1 MRSTLFRPLATL
13 LIATLCGLTLAAE
26 GEPAIAADPAP
37 QALDSNSQT
46 GDQSIDTP
54 TAWWVYN
61 GQTPAMLTEVLSQNP
76 GRRITELTFERM
88 DGNQPRLAARM
99 VPNSGSYV
107 APGGWWWYYGL
118 TASDLESKLRANSAR
133 LIDITPYDIGG
144 GTIRFAAVMVS
155 NTGSA
160 ARSWTWLFGAT
171 PTAISAQVSQG
182 RRLVDLDNYL
192 VNGARRYTAVFV
204 SNTGADQKSWQYWF
218 NQSTDAVSAKVSAF
232 TGRIVKL
239 DRNPDGTYNFV
250 QVKNTGS
257 DQTHWWWY
265 HGMSSIG
272 DLVDHAT
279 QLAARPVSIVSFL
292 NSSGQ
297 RRYSAAYIDNAN
309 DSTRRVSNLYNK
321 TFSVAGGFKGIWAA
335 HLKEVGGSTQ
345 VSLNNGR
352 GVETASA
359 AKVVHLLHAMRQV
372 EFGNTTLGSAFVYYD
387 YPDGLPQADKDKC
400 PNPIYEV
407 AANRRTDYN
416 FEKGLDQMMAVSDN
430 RTTRG
435 VVLRYGLE
443 AINNTAIAVADLQG
457 TTLRHNMGCG
467 YLNLATG
474 KYEPDQMRNTT
485 TAADLARV
493 YETVWLGTALSE
505 TGNARSEFL
514 ESANPRQGSTS
525 ALQVIIDSE
534 AAKLGKSSIAAA
546 FGQQVRS
553 WGKGGS
559 YGTCLGDG
567 GTGCGQKVSIR
578 SEAGL
583 IELPFKSG
591 SSAAPRRYA
600 YGHLISDVP
609 VSCWG
614 CTEEDTY
621 VRAFGSYK
629 PELFR
634 DVIRAALQ
642 TW

>member
-1 MRSTLFRPLATL
+1 MRSTLYRSLATL
-13 LIATLCGLTLAAE
+13 LMASICGVAQATDQSASE
-26 GEPAIAADPAP
+26 PAP
-37 QALDSNSQT
+37 QALDANAQT

-54 TAWWVYN
+54 TAWWAYN
-61 GQTPAMLTEVLSQNP
+61 GQTPATLSELLAQNP
-76 GRRITELTFERM
+76 GRRITELAFERM
-88 DGNQPRLAARM
+88 DGNQPRLTVRM
-99 VPNSGSYV
+99 VPNSGSYA
-107 APGGWWWYYGL
+107 APGGWWWYHGQTADGL
-118 TASDLESKLRANSAR
+118 KAKLNANNAR
-133 LIDITPYDIGG
+133 LVDITPYDIGG

-192 VNGARRYTAVFV
+192 VNGERRYTAVFV
-204 SNTGADQKSWQYWF
+204 SNTGADAKQWQYWF
-218 NQSTDAVSAKVSAF
+218 NQSTDNIGAKVSAF
-232 TGRIVKL
+232 AGRIVKL
-239 DRNPDGTYNFV
+239 DRNPDGSYNFV

-257 DQTHWWWY
+257 DQANWWWY
-265 HGMSSIG
+265 TGLSSMS
-272 DLVDHAT
+272 DLIDHAT
-279 QLAARPVSIVSFL
+279 QLAARPVSVVSYL
-292 NSSGQ
+292 NGSGE

-309 DSTRRVSNLYNK
+309 DSTRRVSSLYNK
-321 TFSVAGGFKGIWAA
+321 TFSSGGSFRGIWAA
-335 HLKEVGGSTQ
+335 HLKQVGGSTL
-345 VSLNNGR
+345 VNLNSVR
-352 GVETASA
+352 GVEAASA

-372 EFGNTTLGSAFVYYD
+372 EFGNTTLNAAFVYYD

-416 FEKGLDQMMAVSDN
+416 FEKGLDQMMAISDN

-457 TTLRHNMGCG
+457 TVLRHNMGCG
-467 YLNLATG
+467 YLNLSNG
-474 KYEPDQMRNTT
+474 KYEPDLMRNTT
-485 TAADLARV
+485 TADDLARV

-534 AAKLGKSSIAAA
+534 AAKLGKSSVAVA

-567 GTGCGQKVSIR
+567 GTGCGQKVIIR

-591 SSAAPRRYA
+591 GIAAPRRYA
-600 YGHLISDVP
+600 FGHLISDVP
-609 VSCWG
+609 VSCWD
-614 CTEEDTY
+614 CSDDIAY
-621 VRAFGSYK
+621 SRAFASNK

-634 DVIRAALQ
+634 DIIRDALM

>member
-1 MRSTLFRPLATL
+1 MRSTLFRTLATL
-13 LIATLCGLTLAAE
+13 LVASLCSLAQAAE
-26 GEPAIAADPAP
+26 GDGAAADPAP

-171 PTAISAQVSQG
+171 QTAISAQVSQG

-257 DQTHWWWY
+257 DRANWWWY
-265 HGMSSIG
+265 HGLSSMS
-272 DLVDHAT
+272 DLIDHGT
-279 QLAARPVSIVSFL
+279 QLAARPVSIVSYL

-309 DSTRRVSNLYNK
+309 DSTRRVSSLYNK
-321 TFSVAGGFKGIWAA
+321 TFAVAGNFKGIWAA

-345 VSLNNGR
+345 VSLNSGR

-359 AKVVHLLHAMRQV
+359 AKVLHLLHAMRQV

-387 YPDGLPQADKDKC
+387 YPDGGPQAAKDKC

-534 AAKLGKSSIAAA
+534 AAKLGKSSVAAA
-546 FGQQVRS
+546 FGQLVRS

-567 GTGCGQKVSIR
+567 GTGCGQPVSIR

-583 IELPFKSG
+583 IELPFKSAG
-591 SSAAPRRYA
+591 NAAPRRYA
-600 YGHLISDVP
+600 FGHLISDVP
-609 VSCWG
+609 VTCWG
-614 CTEEDTY
+614 CSDEDAY

-634 DVIRAALQ
+634 DVVRAALQ